1 MVPDMVYGNSLV
13 PDIIVVLADIV
24 IHPVLHGTSDN
35 VVLDYQHVPRW
46 QPKLWTS
53 IWPLMAAVAMDI
65 NTSTMT
71 ASRPQINTWL

>member
-35 VVLDYQHVPRW
+35 VVLITNMSPGGSPNSGH
-46 QPKLWTS
+46 LFG
-53 IWPLMAAVAMDI
+53 L
-65 NTSTMT
+65 
-71 ASRPQINTWL
+71 